1 VVKVRLDNF
10 IKRGLFRKVRGIER
24 LTTNFINRARHN
36 LLISKILYK
45 ISIDEKV
52 KEMLML
58 TSDFQVFDWVVIT
71 GYYAMYHAALACIAS
86 IGFKS
91 DNHTATILAL
101 ERFFV
106 RRGKLEKKF
115 LEKIKR
121 AKRLEEEYIRKIKAA
136 KRRREVAQYDVT
148 TSVEQMMA
156 EVVLKDADEFIERI
170 EKLLA

>member
-1 VVKVRLDNF
+1 MRLEEF
-10 IKRGLFRKVRGIER
+10 IERGLFRKARGIKR
-24 LTTNFINRARHN
+24 LVKNFINRARHN
-36 LLISKILYK
+36 LLISRVLYR
-45 ISIDEKV
+45 ISVDEKA
-52 KEMLML
+52 KGALML
-58 TSDFQVFDWVVIT
+58 IPDFQVFDWVVIT

-106 RRGKLEKKF
+106 RRGKLEKEF

-121 AKRLEEEYIRKIKAA
+121 AKRLEEEYVRKIRAA

-148 TSVEQMMA
+148 TSVEQRMA
-156 EVVLKDADEFIERI
+156 EVVLKDADEFVERI